1 MVIGNS
7 VLDLCLDLKQSFP
20 PGSARVRNQQLNH
33 SPSVDW
39 ASLKESLFE
48 QDPPKFPPAS
58 SIHSRFAVGQMPREY
73 AISIL
78 EQMSSQFGER
88 TRQQKEAKWLRDNRA
103 RYAGLWIA
111 IEGDELLAAGP
122 LAKDVFAQ
130 VAHRADPPLVMQIE
144 SATSP
149 FAGW

>member
-7 VLDLCLDLKQSFP
+7 ALDLYLAVGQSFP
-20 PGSARVRNQQLNH
+20 HADDRVRNQQPKF
-33 SPSVDW
+33 SPAVDW
-39 ASLKESLFE
+39 DSLKESLLE
-48 QDPPKFPPAS
+48 QNPPKFPPAS
-58 SIHSRFAVGQMPREY
+58 SLYSGFAVAQMRREKT
-73 AISIL
+73 ISIL
-78 EQMSSQFGER
+78 EQMSSQFWER
-88 TRQQKEAKWLRDNRA
+88 TRQQKQAKWLRDNRA

-122 LAKDVFAQ
+122 LAKDVFTQ